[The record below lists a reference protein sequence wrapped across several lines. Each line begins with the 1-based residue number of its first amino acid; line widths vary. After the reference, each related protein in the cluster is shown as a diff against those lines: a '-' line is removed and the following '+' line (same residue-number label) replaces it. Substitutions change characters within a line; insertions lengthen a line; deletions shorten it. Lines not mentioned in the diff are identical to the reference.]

1 MIFVSKK
8 RFPRGIMIGRS
19 TKKERKRHPEITK
32 AGTRSEVDETRLYQ
46 NRFCD
51 SKFGHCP
58 KDVPV
63 GQILVL

>member
-1 MIFVSKK
+1 
-8 RFPRGIMIGRS
+8 MIGRS
-19 TKKERKRHPEITK
+19 TKKERKRHPEITE
-32 AGTRSEVDETRLYQ
+32 AGTRSEVDEIRLYQ

-51 SKFGHCP
+51 GKFGHCP